1 MQFLRESVKNGDFS
15 AAQYAVSRGDILE
28 TASFG
33 TFCSESSGRI
43 DDDTQFDL
51 ASLTKALFTAP
62 LFYRMISDRVVSAED
77 DCGIL
82 LGRPETGI
90 TVFELLA
97 HRSGFVNW
105 LPFYEICGLDLT
117 QKERKK
123 AVTETIFASERHE
136 KSYCYSDLNYILLG
150 FIAERLL
157 GAPFD
162 TVFEKFKAEE
172 SLCGAITFRPKH
184 RTPATAFST
193 LRGLNPTQEVE
204 DENCFYLGGA
214 TGHAGLFGSAREV
227 AGYLSEL
234 IAKPWFTEVG
244 EALDFPGFDRPEG
257 ENSIYGRHAK
267 PGFLAHLGFTGTAFL
282 VDRSRK
288 TVAALL
294 TNSTYPTPERP
305 QRREKLR
312 IIRQTF
318 FESVF

>member
-1 MQFLRESVKNGDFS
+1 MQFLGESVKNGDFS
-15 AAQYAVSRGDILE
+15 AAQYAVSRGDILK

-117 QKERKK
+117 SEERKK

-150 FIAERLL
+150 FIAERLQV
-157 GAPFD
+157 APLD
-162 TVFEKFKAEE
+162 AIFEKFQAEE
-172 SLCGAITFRPKH
+172 RLCGALTFHPVH
-184 RTPATAFST
+184 ETPRTAFSA

>member
-1 MQFLRESVKNGDFS
+1 MQFLGESVKNGDFS
-15 AAQYAVSRGDILE
+15 AAQYAVSRGDILK

-62 LFYRMISDRVVSAED
+62 LFYRMISDRVVNAED

-117 QKERKK
+117 SEERKK

-150 FIAERLL
+150 FIAERLQV
-157 GAPFD
+157 APLD
-162 TVFEKFKAEE
+162 AIFEKFQAEE
-172 SLCGAITFRPKH
+172 RLCGALTFHPVH
-184 RTPATAFST
+184 ETPRTAFSR
-193 LRGLNPTQEVE
+193 LRNVNPTREVE
-204 DENCFYLGGA
+204 DENCFYLGGS
-214 TGHAGLFGSAREV
+214 TGHAGLFGSAGEV
-227 AGYLSEL
+227 VRYLSGL
-234 IAKPWFTEVG
+234 IERPWFTGVG
-244 EALDFPGFDRPEG
+244 EALGFPGFDRPEG
-257 ENSIYGRHAK
+257 ENSIYGRHAE
-267 PGFLAHLGFTGTAFL
+267 PEFLAHLGFTGTAFL